1 MKTGDEEQQQR
12 EQEREQD
19 EAGQDEGNKERKYL
33 FSYQSAVVT
42 PEHYQCSLFGCF
54 EKIR

>member
-1 MKTGDEEQQQR
+1 MGDEEQQQR